1 MEELLKLKQIIDS
14 IPINLIEKDIINFLK
29 IKKRWPYKYT
39 WGQPSVEIIPN
50 QTTNNQ
56 NILFY
61 DIDGYLNFERWEYF
75 YNLWFTTIIS
85 NVLDLN
91 DDLRFLQKK
100 ITEETGLDVNGNF
113 YFSKPGKKASFD
125 AHKHE
130 YNVLVKQIYGQS
142 KWKINEETFIMEPQN
157 SCIIPKN
164 SIHQVIDKNENKLSL
179 TINLI

>member
-1 MEELLKLKQIIDS
+1 MEELLKLKQIVDS
-14 IPINLIEKDIINFLK
+14 IPINLTEKDIINFLK

-75 YNLWFTTIIS
+75 YNLGFTTIIS

-100 ITEETGLDVNGNF
+100 ITEETGLGINGNF